1 MGARMQVIQK
11 EDGTGATLRFL
22 EGSGLDGEI
31 DLTLDQ
37 LSQLIANLGR
47 VRYAMTAT
55 QPQPSIGN
63 VPFLPVYSTNWA
75 LQIDALTE
83 GSTLAFQHPAFGPV
97 GVVFG
102 PEDSEKLV
110 KGLKQHRALMAVN
123 TSRSL
128 S

>member
-22 EGSGLDGEI
+22 EGSGIEGEI

-37 LSQLIANLGR
+37 LSQLITSLGR
-47 VRYAMTAT
+47 VRYAMTAN
-55 QPQPSIGN
+55 QPQPPIGN

-83 GSTLAFQHPAFGPV
+83 GSTLAYQHPAYGPV
-97 GVVFG
+97 GLVFA
-102 PEDSEKLV
+102 PEDIEKLL
-110 KGLKQHRALMAVN
+110 KGLKQHRALMAAN
-123 TSRSL
+123 TSRQPS
-128 S
+128 